1 LARVLIVGCGC
12 RGQELARALVAQ
24 GHAVRGTT
32 RDPARRAAI
41 AAAGAEPVLADPDR
55 VGTLVAALDGVT
67 IFCRLL
73 GAATGTPDD
82 LAQLHGP
89 RLRALLEKLVDTP
102 VRGYVH
108 EAAGEGDA
116 ALVREA
122 AETWSI
128 PVRMLASGPWPDAG
142 LDAVEALLHS
152 PSGQKP

>member
-32 RDPARRAAI
+32 RSREHFAAI

-55 VGTLVAALDGVT
+55 VGTLVGALAGVAVVV
-67 IFCRLL
+67 RLL
-73 GAATGTPDD
+73 ANVDD
-82 LAQLHGP
+82 DELHGP

-102 VRGYVH
+102 VRAYVH
-108 EAAGEGDA
+108 EVVGEADE

-122 AETWSI
+122 SSTWSI
-128 PVRMLASGPWPDAG
+128 PVAIVPSQPWPRAAMAP
-142 LDAVEALLHS
+142 LVALLDS
-152 PSGQKP
+152 PPGQKP